1 MIIKKNDTDK
11 VIIFGTGGNLLLSLK
26 FLKKNNLDVA
36 YLSDNNV
43 ELHNTLVNNIKVIS
57 PEEIKNYDFPVLIIS
72 MYASDIAKQ
81 LKDLKIKEYYDFSYV
96 FDYDR
101 WKEHFNIKLLEEN
114 VQKINEVLDLLED
127 EESKMVFNSLIKYR
141 QTSNPIY
148 IKKANYIDYFHPLVS
163 PKENDLIIDGG
174 AWQGDSCIE
183 FNNRLNNN
191 CKIYSF
197 EPDFKNYSILVQN
210 TKLYDNVI
218 AIKFGLFDRKKT
230 LYFQESEFVAGLGH
244 RVVDY
249 ETSVKIEVV
258 DLDTISKTWIDN
270 EGNEE
275 IIDFIKMDIEGSEVK
290 AILGA
295 ERILKNQKPKLAIC
309 IYHLYD
315 DLWEIPLLI
324 RKINSSYKF
333 YMGHHA
339 QNFAETVIYAI

>member
-43 ELHNTLVNNIKVIS
+43 DLHNTLVNNIKVIS

-114 VQKINEVLDLLED
+114 VQKINEVSNLLED
-127 EESKMVFNSLIKYR
+127 EESKIVFNSLIKYR

-148 IKKANYIDYFHPLVS
+148 IKKANYVDYFHPIVS
-163 PKENDLIIDGG
+163 PEENDVIIDGG
-174 AWQGDSCIE
+174 AWKGDSCLD
-183 FNNRLNNN
+183 FNTKLKEN

-197 EPDFKNYSILVQN
+197 EPDNNNYKILSEN
-210 TKLYDNVI
+210 TKLYENIVPV
-218 AIKFGLFDRKKT
+218 KFGLSDKNDI
-230 LYFQESEFVAGLGH
+230 LYFSESTHDMQHQIVE
-244 RVVDY
+244 Y
-249 ETSVKIEVV
+249 ETNIKIEVLS
-258 DLDTISKTWIDN
+258 LDNFIKN
-270 EGNEE
+270 KE
-275 IIDFIKMDIEGSEVK
+275 IINFIKMDIEGSEVQ
-290 AILGA
+290 ALIGA
-295 ERILKNQKPKLAIC
+295 KELLEKQKPKLAIC
-309 IYHLYD
+309 IYHLYN

-324 RKINSSYKF
+324 KSINPSYKL
-333 YMGHHA
+333 YMGHHS
-339 QNFAETVIYAI
+339 QNLLDTVIYAI